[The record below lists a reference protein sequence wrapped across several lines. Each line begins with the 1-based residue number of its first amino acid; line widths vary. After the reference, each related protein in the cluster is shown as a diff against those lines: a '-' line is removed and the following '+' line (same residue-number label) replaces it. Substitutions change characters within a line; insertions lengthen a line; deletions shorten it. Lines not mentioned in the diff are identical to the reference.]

1 MGAPNDSPKM
11 SPWSATFMADA
22 LAIAIPTDP
31 VPAEQVTEGHPET
44 GSVPLTEWDDRDVGV
59 WVMTP
64 GAMTD
69 VETDEIC
76 IIIAGVGVVHRTLN
90 GVRVEQALTP
100 GAVFQLL
107 DDEETVWVVSETVR
121 KIYLA

>member
-1 MGAPNDSPKM
+1 MGTRDASEKI

-22 LAIAIPTDP
+22 LALDIPTEL
-31 VPAEQVTEGHPET
+31 VAAAQVDFGHPET
-44 GSVPLTEWDDRDVGV
+44 GSVPLTEWDDREVGV

-69 VETDEIC
+69 VETDELC
-76 IIIAGVGVVHRTLN
+76 IIITGSGVVHRTLD
-90 GVRVEQALTP
+90 GARVEQPLIA

-107 DDEETVWVVSETVR
+107 KGEETLWVVTETVR
-121 KIYLA
+121 KIYLT

>member
-1 MGAPNDSPKM
+1 MFSQ
-11 SPWSATFMADA
+11 TFMADA
-22 LAIAIPTDP
+22 LALIIPTEP
-31 VPAEQVTEGHPET
+31 VPDDQVTDGSPET
-44 GSVPLTEWDDRDVGV
+44 GSIPLTEWDGRDVGV

-64 GAMTD
+64 GSMTD

-76 IIIAGVGVVHRTLN
+76 IIIAGAGVVRRTIN
-90 GVRVEQALTP
+90 GARVEQELRP

-107 DDEETVWVVSETVR
+107 DEEETLWVVTETVR